1 MKFLLLYLANFS
13 STKFKICYS
22 EFFSYEIAWL
32 KDRRV
37 KNRNCLFFPFTPILL
52 YLPPVGTKALY
63 YPRNY
68 IKSNNVLKLL
78 LLAFYI
84 CNEYKIRKVHLYYT
98 IPRAYIYVA
107 VYNYYT
113 FSIQRQPNLVMDT
126 IVQEWFVELAIFLL
140 FVALWFMKITYLYQ
154 HGFSVFC
161 NIVFIVRLLGFSVL
175 NWQ

>member
-1 MKFLLLYLANFS
+1 MIPPLLISHYPTCEVPKNHNESSSSFFLGCNYLRTAVSF
-13 STKFKICYS
+13 
-22 EFFSYEIAWL
+22 WL
-32 KDRRV
+32 
-37 KNRNCLFFPFTPILL
+37 FTSVISIKLE
-52 YLPPVGTKALY
+52 K
-63 YPRNY
+63 Y
-68 IKSNNVLKLL
+68 I
-78 LLAFYI
+78 YI
-84 CNEYKIRKVHLYYT
+84 I
-98 IPRAYIYVA
+98 RAYIYYV